1 MRVYKDVLE
10 KSNIGEVI
18 EKFRSYSIVNIV
30 DEEVDEEGLYL
41 YIEFSKEIL
50 AYDNEENEYVQTE
63 AWTICEGEKFEFY
76 PDDLR
81 LIVEEKG
88 QPDVKTV

>member
-1 MRVYKDVLE
+1 MRVYKDVLK
-10 KSNIGEVI
+10 KSNINEVI

-30 DEEVDEEGLYL
+30 DEEKDGEEPYL
-41 YIEFSKEIL
+41 YIEFTKEIL
-50 AYDNEENEYVQTE
+50 AYDNDENEYVPTE

-81 LIVEEKG
+81 LIVE
-88 QPDVKTV
+88 